1 MKKDWTR
8 GARFLLFV
16 AIALLSTMLLGPPG
30 AGASERVQD
39 GNFEAAT
46 CDASD
51 CTSPFWSESAFG
63 SVATPLGLPIC
74 HAGTGSCG
82 DAQGGIVGYHGP
94 TTWVQ
99 MGGPAI
105 SNALDFNATNTFSV
119 QQTVQIPAP
128 PATLRFYLLIRP
140 GPDAPPSP
148 GDLFVQVDGT
158 PVFQASYTTAG
169 YGTYAPVSVD
179 VGGFAGGSRILRF
192 EATVKNVYTSS
203 RKTTSFNVDDVSLDA
218 ADAPAASPTA
228 PAASPTGQR
237 AAALK
242 KCKKKKLQKARK
254 KCKRKANLL
263 PV

>member
-1 MKKDWTR
+1 MKKHWTG
-8 GARFLLFV
+8 GARFLV
-16 AIALLSTMLLGPPG
+16 VVVALLSTMLLAPQG
-30 AGASERVQD
+30 AGASERVRD
-39 GNFEAAT
+39 GSFDAAT
-46 CDASD
+46 CDGSD

-63 SVATPLGLPIC
+63 SVATPSGLPLC

-82 DAQGGIVGYHGP
+82 DAQGGLVGYHSP

-99 MGGPAI
+99 MGGPSI

-140 GPDAPPSP
+140 GPDTPPSP

-158 PVFQASYTTAG
+158 TVFQASYTTPG
-169 YGTYAPVSVD
+169 YATYAPVSVD
-179 VGGFAGGSRILRF
+179 LGGFAGASRLLRF
-192 EATVKNVYTSS
+192 EATVKNVYTDP
-203 RKTTSFNVDDVSLDA
+203 RKTTSFNVDTVSLDA

-228 PAASPTGQR
+228 QAASPTGQR

-242 KCKKKKLQKARK
+242 KCKEKKSKKARK
-254 KCKRKANLL
+254 KCKKKANLL